1 MSSEN
6 TNCHNCCFPSFWK
19 KTKAN
24 CCQYLGIWFKD
35 IIVYYCCR
43 TGRPNVTSIN
53 IYINIQREEWNQQ
66 TQTSNIFQQSST
78 SLHFLPCLHLRGV
91 SFSRNGMS
99 QKPHIPNPGQTNKQT
114 LITDP
119 KPGLLTALLP
129 GAGCVCVIVL
139 QLGIF
144 LSQDTSIAVLAANL
158 QLLKLV
164 ILLNPG

>member
-19 KTKAN
+19 KTKTN
-24 CCQYLGIWFKD
+24 CCQYLGICFKD
-35 IIVYYCCR
+35 IIVAEPGDPMSR
-43 TGRPNVTSIN
+43 VST
-53 IYINIQREEWNQQ
+53 YINIQREEWNQQ
-66 TQTSNIFQQSST
+66 TWTSNIFQQSST
-78 SLHFLPCLHLRGV
+78 PLHFLPCLHLRGV
-91 SFSRNGMS
+91 SFSRNGHVS
-99 QKPHIPNPGQTNKQT
+99 KTSYSKSRTNKET

-119 KPGLLTALLP
+119 TPGLPTAQLP
-129 GAGCVCVIVL
+129 GAGCHQCVIVL

-164 ILLNPG
+164 ILLNLG